1 MKKIKELLSLLLCSA
16 MMVSAVPSV
25 LAEDG
30 VKFSEDFEGT
40 YTETWSSKLSGT
52 AAGEDAT
59 GGVALIVNRPDWTGV
74 GSWAEARTD
83 LSENLPGDK
92 TYKFSIDF
100 KYTEGGR
107 GYVSLHGTETNT
119 DWFSPFGIET
129 NYFCSGRTG
138 TGKSSEIYTMTPD
151 TWYRAVTVMQLN
163 ASDGTAT
170 KVRTK
175 LYSLSGELLADSGD
189 NTVQTHNSG
198 YTFTNINR
206 IRLTAYTAAADA
218 PAKPIY
224 FDNIVLEEVSIPEVT
239 ESNVTLKNASGT
251 VQSFNSAEIST
262 NTIAINFGM
271 DMEQST
277 LTSSNIYINNASTND
292 TVPYTSAY
300 ADGVYTMTLQEELEE
315 NTRYYIT
322 ITTAVQS
329 AAGIAIENETAI
341 PFKTELPEDIVY
353 YETFDGTGET
363 DVKNLFT
370 STEGNMGFVS
380 GKSGNALGM
389 RRRHEG
395 QPSRVTYVFDN
406 AVTEGK
412 YKISYDMKFTLDLMY
427 NYIEMT
433 GTSSYYQFYLRK
445 LSDDENY
452 TLIGG
457 RCGYDKTDA
466 YVAEDALVPGAWYHI
481 ETTMDL
487 DSSTAQMTM
496 TDENGTVYE
505 GTVHALNK
513 YQSATDLSSG
523 WTGFMISNFETTGG
537 ENEYTVFDNIL
548 IERVWPTPS
557 VSAENVTFKAVGTV
571 QSDLDAVNPATNTI
585 EIDFGMDMDEVTLN
599 SASIYV
605 ENAQTHEK
613 VSHTSSYSDGVY
625 TMNLSTAL
633 TQKTG
638 YNLVLTTDVTSAKN
652 VHVAENTSIAFTTSY
667 TTITDDDAVVY
678 EENFNDNK
686 YSQRWTLRGSAATTG
701 PDGSVALLLNRDG
714 FDGSSTAEAT
724 LSKALTEDIYD
735 VEITFKYNSGEN
747 MYFELQD
754 STTSKVYVPFAVLA
768 NTFRIGRSSE
778 GRENTICNVSPD
790 TWYKTKSTIN
800 LSEGTAKMILYS
812 IDGVQLAASDTV
824 SFTAYN
830 SGFGLSKITG
840 MRIFAEAN
848 AANSTSVYVDDIK
861 ITEVFSAPT
870 VSASSV
876 RIYTID
882 NEEITDFSSVS
893 TLTNR
898 IDINLGTKMKG
909 STITNENILLA
920 TSGGESVPFV
930 LSASGKVISLSLSE
944 FLQADTEYVLTL
956 KSDLESRSGDTLGRD
971 VTVKFVTGASIVQC
985 DLLALSL
992 NSEAVEG
999 LSELSEGADATIDF
1013 DYKNSTGEAQQLNVI
1028 VAYYKGDALLR
1039 AQYVTENVPGT
1050 VTAETYKVNYEIGSL
1065 DGVTLIKVMVWDAF
1079 DKMHPLSDSIQIE

>member
-1 MKKIKELLSLLLCSA
+1 
-16 MMVSAVPSV
+16 
-25 LAEDG
+25 
-30 VKFSEDFEGT
+30 
-40 YTETWSSKLSGT
+40 
-52 AAGEDAT
+52 
-59 GGVALIVNRPDWTGV
+59 
-74 GSWAEARTD
+74 
-83 LSENLPGDK
+83 
-92 TYKFSIDF
+92 
-100 KYTEGGR
+100 
-107 GYVSLHGTETNT
+107 
-119 DWFSPFGIET
+119 
-129 NYFCSGRTG
+129 
-138 TGKSSEIYTMTPD
+138 
-151 TWYRAVTVMQLN
+151 
-163 ASDGTAT
+163 
-170 KVRTK
+170 
-175 LYSLSGELLADSGD
+175 
-189 NTVQTHNSG
+189 
-198 YTFTNINR
+198 
-206 IRLTAYTAAADA
+206 
-218 PAKPIY
+218 
-224 FDNIVLEEVSIPEVT
+224 
-239 ESNVTLKNASGT
+239 
-251 VQSFNSAEIST
+251 
-262 NTIAINFGM
+262 
-271 DMEQST
+271 
-277 LTSSNIYINNASTND
+277 
-292 TVPYTSAY
+292 
-300 ADGVYTMTLQEELEE
+300 
-315 NTRYYIT
+315 
-322 ITTAVQS
+322 
-329 AAGIAIENETAI
+329 
-341 PFKTELPEDIVY
+341 
-353 YETFDGTGET
+353 
-363 DVKNLFT
+363 
-370 STEGNMGFVS
+370 
-380 GKSGNALGM
+380 
-389 RRRHEG
+389 
-395 QPSRVTYVFDN
+395 
-406 AVTEGK
+406 
-412 YKISYDMKFTLDLMY
+412 
-427 NYIEMT
+427 
-433 GTSSYYQFYLRK
+433 
-445 LSDDENY
+445 
-452 TLIGG
+452 
-457 RCGYDKTDA
+457 
-466 YVAEDALVPGAWYHI
+466 
-481 ETTMDL
+481 
-487 DSSTAQMTM
+487 
-496 TDENGTVYE
+496 VYE